1 MTLSRFLGALA
12 LVCAATLAHA
22 HGLAPIDALADAP
35 LAAQAPQRKAL
46 PANVQHIAREER
58 LGLPTFVQ
66 LQPSMAKAGAVNAD
80 PANAARD
87 ALKGLAGLYG
97 ISAQEVDAAVLHH
110 VQTLPGGARLV
121 RLTSQRDG
129 IEVFREQATVL
140 LDAGTQATAIGGY
153 LGSTALAPEP
163 ATTAKAALAQPLAAA
178 GAVAQALQ
186 DWGFAPDVEYRLQPN
201 GAPAGA
207 YQWWAL
213 PAGVGGADGAT
224 LASARTK
231 PVWFRLPEGLVA
243 AIYVEVRVRQAGQEH
258 AYAYVVASADGRLL
272 LRHNQTAHAE
282 FSYRVFADTTPPY
295 TPWPGAQGRN
305 GTPHPTGTP
314 NGYAAPAQP
323 SSLVTL
329 QNAPFS
335 QSYTDSWLPDGA
347 AQTSGNNVHA
357 YADLVAPDG
366 LNPGDE
372 NQCGTDLARDFRAC
386 VTAPGVFDSTYDP
399 ALGAQANQAQAAA
412 SVTNLF
418 YTTNW
423 LHDWFYDA
431 GFNEAAGN
439 AQADNFGRG
448 GQDGDA
454 MRAEALDYSGTN
466 NANMSTPA
474 DGAPPRMQMY
484 RFLNR
489 GGVQASAN
497 GVTFT
502 QPPAGAQF
510 GPLAFDLTADVVVAA
525 PADGCTP
532 LTNAASLTHKIAL
545 IDRGICEF
553 SAKVLNAQQAGAA
566 GVVIV
571 NNVASAPTAMGAGTS
586 GASASVTIAA
596 IMVAQA
602 DRAALAGVTLHM
614 QGSGAERSSALDNTV
629 IAHEWGHFISNRL
642 IGDASGLTTNHARGL
657 GEGWGDFHAL
667 LMMAR
672 AEDMYAPA
680 NSNWSGT
687 YAMAA
692 HAMSTGASLDASDV
706 AYYGMRRYPYSTTM
720 AKNPLTLRHIT
731 DGQAL
736 PGTAPRNPSVGGLNA
751 EVHNMGEV
759 WAAML
764 WECYASL
771 LNAHPFQEAQDR
783 MKQYLVAAYK
793 LTPVNPTLI
802 EARDALLA
810 AARANDPADYQRFA
824 AAFAKR
830 GAGALAQVP
839 DRYSATNAGVVEDFG
854 TVGVLEIADMQLSLT
869 ASGAQMC
876 DADTVLD
883 SGETG
888 VLRITLRNR
897 GMSAT
902 DTGTVTLSANL
913 PGLTFPD
920 GATVNVPGVN
930 GSSSTTVTA
939 RVQLAGLAAPGAARI
954 TAHLAYTGQPTTPA
968 DRTLD
973 LPLHRDDI
981 AQRATTDDAEAETS
995 AMAFGSTLP
1004 AHAATWG
1011 VQTGETLPYGRFYAG
1026 GTPEA
1031 VGSHWMR
1038 TPPLQAGAGN
1048 LVVSFKHRYRFEQDG
1063 ATSYDG
1069 GQLMLSTDNGATW
1082 ASVNG
1087 TAAGYNGTINGA
1099 SGNPAEGEAA
1109 YVGQSPAWPAMAT
1122 ATVNLG
1128 TAYAGQTVRLAWVVH
1143 TDPASATEG
1152 WEVDDIAITGITNHP
1167 FPRVVA
1173 DMQTCA
1179 PGLVAT
1185 DGTPQSATVGTAF
1198 PWPLTV
1204 RLRGAAGA
1212 PQAGETVTFTVPSSG
1227 ASAVL
1232 AASTV
1237 VTDTNGLAVAPAT
1250 ANGEVGSYTVTASA
1264 GSYTTSFVLANTA
1277 VPAAAGL
1284 TAINGTPQ
1292 SVQVGTAFAQPLRV
1306 RLLDVNNAPMAGVS
1320 VGFAAPAAGASATL
1334 SALAVL
1340 TDANGE
1346 ASITATANGT
1356 AGSYS
1361 VTASAGSFTAGFSL
1375 TNTAAPAGALALVS
1389 GAPQS
1394 AQVGAAFAQ
1403 PLRVRLLD
1411 VNNAPMAGVSVG
1423 FAAPPAGA
1431 SATLSAPAALTDA
1444 NGEAAITAT
1453 ANGTAGSYSVTASV
1467 GSFTASFSLTN
1478 TAAPAVA
1485 GALAAVSGMPQSA
1498 PVGTAFAQPLRVRL
1512 LDVNSA
1518 PMAGVSVGFAAPA
1531 AGASATLSASAALT
1545 DANGEAAI
1553 TVTANGTAGSYTVT
1567 ATHAGFTAGFA
1578 LRNTTAPVGSGG
1590 GGSPLVISGP
1600 SPGGQG
1606 TVTATVQSPPANA
1619 YFSQSTFAN
1628 EVGAGVPS
1636 LTGYRFPYGL
1646 TGFAL
1651 ENVGQGGTVTLRIQ
1665 YPGPVPAGAEY
1676 WKYGLTTPAG
1686 TPHWHQIPM
1695 VLVSADTIEITLTDG
1710 STGDTDAQADGTIT
1724 DPGGLRVL
1732 AAPPPGAPAV
1742 AIPALSPMALTL
1754 LVAGLGLLGW
1764 RRRS

>member
-1 MTLSRFLGALA
+1 MTLPRFLGALA

-46 PANVQHIAREER
+46 PASVERIAREER

-97 ISAQEVDAAVLHH
+97 ISAQEADAAVLHH

-129 IEVFREQATVL
+129 IEVFRDQATVL
-140 LDAGTQATAIGGY
+140 LDAGAQATAIGGY
-153 LGSTALAPEP
+153 LGSTALAPET
-163 ATTAKAALAQPLAAA
+163 ATTAKAALAQPLTAS

-186 DWGFAPDVEYRLQPN
+186 DWGFAPDVEYRLQPS

-272 LRHNQTAHAE
+272 LRHNQTAHAQ

-305 GTPHPTGTP
+305 GTPYPTGTP
-314 NGYAAPAQP
+314 NSYAAPAQP
-323 SSLVTL
+323 PSLVTL

-335 QSYTDSWLPDGA
+335 RNDPWLSAGA

-357 YADLVAPDG
+357 YADLAAPDG

-386 VTAPGVFDSTYDP
+386 VTAPGVFDYTYDP

-412 SVTNLF
+412 SVANLF

-431 GFNEAAGN
+431 GFDEAAGN

-448 GQDGDA
+448 GEDGDA

-532 LTNAASLTHKIAL
+532 LTNASSLTNKIAL
-545 IDRGICEF
+545 IDRGNCEF
-553 SAKVLNAQQAGAA
+553 SVKVLNAQQAGAA

-571 NNVASAPTAMGAGTS
+571 NNGASAPTAMGAGTS

-771 LNAHPFQEAQDR
+771 LNAYPFQEAQDR

-793 LTPVNPTLI
+793 LTPVNPTLT

-810 AARANDPADYQRFA
+810 VARVNDPADYQRFA

-839 DRYSATNAGVVEDFG
+839 DRYSATNAGVVENFG
-854 TVGVLEIADMQLSLT
+854 TVGVLEIADLQLSLT
-869 ASGAQMC
+869 ASGAQQC

-939 RVQLAGLAAPGAARI
+939 RVLLSGMTAPGAARI
-954 TAHLAYTGQPTTPA
+954 TAHLAYISQPTTPA

-973 LPLHRDDI
+973 LPLHRDEL
-981 AQRATTDDAEAETS
+981 AQRATTDDAEALAS
-995 AMAFGSTLP
+995 AMEFGSTQA
-1004 AHAATWG
+1004 AHANAWS
-1011 VQTGETLPYGRFYAG
+1011 VQADTALPPNRFYAG

-1069 GQLMLSTDNGATW
+1069 GQLMLSTDNGTTW

-1087 TAAGYNGTINGA
+1087 TAAGYTGTINGA
-1099 SGNPAEGEAA
+1099 SGNPAEGQAA
-1109 YVGQSPAWPAMAT
+1109 YVGQSSGWPAMAT

-1128 TAYAGQTVRLAWVVH
+1128 TAYAGQTVRLAWVIH

-1264 GSYTTSFVLANTA
+1264 GSYTASFALANTA

-1334 SALAVL
+1334 SAPAVL

-1346 ASITATANGT
+1346 AAT
-1356 AGSYS
+1356 
-1361 VTASAGSFTAGFSL
+1361 
-1375 TNTAAPAGALALVS
+1375 
-1389 GAPQS
+1389 
-1394 AQVGAAFAQ
+1394 
-1403 PLRVRLLD
+1403 
-1411 VNNAPMAGVSVG
+1411 
-1423 FAAPPAGA
+1423 
-1431 SATLSAPAALTDA
+1431 
-1444 NGEAAITAT
+1444 TAT

-1498 PVGTAFAQPLRVRL
+1498 PVGAAFAQPLRVRL

-1518 PMAGVSVGFAAPA
+1518 PMAGVSVGFAVPGT
-1531 AGASATLSASAALT
+1531 GASATLSATAAVT
-1545 DANGEAAI
+1545 DANGEATI
-1553 TVTANGTAGSYTVT
+1553 TVAANGTAGSYTVT

-1628 EVGAGVPS
+1628 ETGAGVPP

-1742 AIPALSPMALTL
+1742 AIPVLSPMALAL